1 MRRILILS
9 LFPIAL
15 FSCNE
20 GPEKSGRNGGDVELP
35 DSLKRGTQAIMNK
48 DSSKCYQEI
57 AKHSWG
63 SKQLDSAI
71 NRQIEKETY
80 EKLLNTNKN
89 LNAIYNGSVD
99 VLLSKLKTKLDSG
112 EIISLDEI
120 KSKYKSM
127 LKTDPIFQGKD
138 VLVDVMESK
147 MEKDPRFYKIA
158 DKYKNQIPGW
168 K

>member
-1 MRRILILS
+1 M
-9 LFPIAL
+9 
-15 FSCNE
+15 
-20 GPEKSGRNGGDVELP
+20 
-35 DSLKRGTQAIMNK
+35 
-48 DSSKCYQEI
+48 
-57 AKHSWG
+57 
-63 SKQLDSAI
+63 
-71 NRQIEKETY
+71 
-80 EKLLNTNKN
+80 
-89 LNAIYNGSVD
+89 NAIYNGSVD

-147 MEKDPRFYKIA
+147 MEKDLRFYKIA